1 MEEYNLHLQKIVPV
15 DIEGEMKKSFISY
28 AMATIISRA
37 LPDVRDGLK
46 PVHRRILYSMHELGL
61 TPDKPYKKSVRIVGD
76 VLGKYHPHGD
86 TAVYDA
92 MVRMAQDFSIRCPLV
107 DGHGNFGSVDGDS
120 AAAMRY
126 TEARMSR
133 IALELLRDIEK
144 DTVDFVPNFDESAQE
159 PSVLPSRFPNLLVN
173 GSGGIAVGMAT
184 NIPPHNLTEV
194 INGTIALIENP
205 DLSTDELMEYIP
217 GPDFPT
223 GATIMGRA
231 GIQQAYR
238 TGRGKVIMRAKTEIE
253 DMDRGRSRIVVTE
266 IPYQV
271 NKANLVEKIADLI
284 KEKRLEGI
292 SDLREE
298 SDRSGMRVVIE
309 LKTDVNPSIVLNYLY
324 KHTQMQETFGVNMLA
339 LVNGEPRT
347 LSLKHVLLHYIDHQ
361 KEIVTRRT
369 RYDLEKAQERAHI
382 VEGLLK
388 ALDVIDE
395 IIALIRASA
404 NASEARTGLMERFDL
419 SEKQAQA
426 ILDMRL
432 QRLTGLERIRLE
444 EEYAALK
451 GQIEYFLSIL
461 NDEQVLTGIIC
472 TELRAIAD
480 KYGDPRRTEI
490 LASAADID
498 WEDVIQ
504 REEMAVTVTHNGYIK
519 RIASS
524 EYRTQNRGGVG
535 IQAMATREE
544 DFVERLLVT
553 STHDWLLFFTNKG
566 RVFKLRCFFIPEAG
580 RHARGTNLINLINL
594 DPGERVQTVI
604 PLAELADRED
614 NGQFLLLATRRG
626 IVKKTP
632 LFEYSNLRNVGLKA
646 INLSEDDELIGAQ
659 LTDGEQEVVLATH
672 NAMSIRFH
680 EKDIRP
686 MHRVSSGVM
695 GIRLKK
701 GDWAVD
707 LDLVDEG
714 KTLLA
719 ITEKGYGKRTAFSA
733 YRQQSRNG
741 MGMRTFAL
749 SEKTGKLVALKVV
762 AADEDLMLISSDG
775 TIIRT
780 LVENVPT
787 IGRATQGVR
796 VMRLRGEDTVV
807 SVAVVERDDEAVHEN
822 EVELEDLKEVT
833 ELPDTEEDEPD
844 TEPALAEDAPGTEP
858 DEKE

>member
-15 DIEGEMKKSFISY
+15 NLEEEMKKSFISY

-86 TAVYDA
+86 TPVYDA
-92 MVRMAQDFSIRCPLV
+92 MVRLAQDFSIRCPLV

-126 TEARMSR
+126 TEARMNR
-133 IALELLRDIEK
+133 ITLEMLRDIDK
-144 DTVDFVPNFDESAQE
+144 ATVDFAPNFDESTQE
-159 PSVLPSRFPNLLVN
+159 PTVLPSRFPNLLVN

-205 DLSTDELMEYIP
+205 ELSTDELMAYIP

-238 TGRGKVIMRAKTEIE
+238 TGRGRVIMRAKTEIE
-253 DMDRGRSRIVVTE
+253 DMGRGRSRIVVTE

-271 NKANLVEKIADLI
+271 NKATLVEKIADLV
-284 KEKRLEGI
+284 KEKRLEGV
-292 SDLREE
+292 SDLRDE
-298 SDRSGMRVVIE
+298 SDREGMRIAIE

-324 KHTQMQETFGVNMLA
+324 KHTQLQETFGVNMLA

-347 LSLKHVLLHYIDHQ
+347 LSLKQTLIHYIDHQ

-369 RYDLEKAQERAHI
+369 QYDLEKAQERAHI

-395 IIALIRASA
+395 IIALIRASQTA
-404 NASEARTGLMERFDL
+404 AEAKAGLVERFGL

-444 EEYAALK
+444 EEYAELRR
-451 GQIEYFLSIL
+451 QIEYFLSIL
-461 NDEQVLTGIIC
+461 SDESILMGIISD
-472 TELRAIAD
+472 ELRTIAD
-480 KYGDPRRTEI
+480 KFGDPRRTEI
-490 LASAADID
+490 IAASSDID

-504 REEMAVTVTHNGYIK
+504 REDMAVTVTHNGYIK
-519 RIASS
+519 RIALS

-535 IQAMATREE
+535 VQAMTTREE

-553 STHDWLLFFTNKG
+553 STHDWLFFFTNKG
-566 RVFKLRCFFIPEAG
+566 RVFRLRCFFIPEAG
-580 RHARGTNLINLINL
+580 RQARGTNLINLINL
-594 DPGERVQTVI
+594 DPGERVQTIV
-604 PLAELADRED
+604 PAQELADRED
-614 NGQFLLLATRRG
+614 NGMFLLLATRKG

-632 LFEYSNLRNVGLKA
+632 LFEYANLRSVGLKA
-646 INLSEDDELIGAQ
+646 INLAEDDELIGAC
-659 LTDGEQEVVLATH
+659 LTDGSRQIVLATH
-672 NAMSIRFH
+672 KGMSIRFD
-680 EKDIRP
+680 ENDIRS
-686 MHRVSSGVM
+686 MHRVSTGVM

-701 GDWAVD
+701 DDYAVD
-707 LDLVDEG
+707 LDLVEEG

-719 ITEKGYGKRTAFSA
+719 ITEKGYGKRTGFDA
-733 YRQQSRNG
+733 YRLQSRGG
-741 MGMRTFAL
+741 MGMRTFAI
-749 SEKTGKLVALKVV
+749 SEKTGQLVALKVV
-762 AADEDLMLISSDG
+762 DESEDLMLISSDG

-780 LVENVPT
+780 LMEHVPV
-787 IGRATQGVR
+787 IGRATRGVR
-796 VMRLRGEDTVV
+796 VMRLRGDDTVV
-807 SVAVVERDDEAVHEN
+807 SVAVVERDDEAQHDN
-822 EVELEDLKEVT
+822 EVELDDLR
-833 ELPDTEEDEPD
+833 DMTEEADEEETDAFAEEPANP
-844 TEPALAEDAPGTEP
+844 TEPNEE
-858 DEKE
+858 E

>member
-15 DIEGEMKKSFISY
+15 NLEEEMKKSFISY

-92 MVRMAQDFSIRCPLV
+92 MVRLAQDFSIRCPLV

-126 TEARMSR
+126 TEARMNR
-133 IALELLRDIEK
+133 ITLEMLRDIDK
-144 DTVDFVPNFDESAQE
+144 ATVDFAPNFDESTQE
-159 PSVLPSRFPNLLVN
+159 PTVLPSRFPNLLVN

-205 DLSTDELMEYIP
+205 ELSTDELMAYIP

-238 TGRGKVIMRAKTEIE
+238 TGRGRVIMRAKTEIE
-253 DMDRGRSRIVVTE
+253 DMGRGRSRIVVTE

-271 NKANLVEKIADLI
+271 NKATLVEKIADLV
-284 KEKRLEGI
+284 KEKRLEGV
-292 SDLREE
+292 SDLRDE
-298 SDRSGMRVVIE
+298 SDREGMRIAIE

-324 KHTQMQETFGVNMLA
+324 KHTQLQETFGVNMLA

-347 LSLKHVLLHYIDHQ
+347 LSLKQTLIHYIDHQ

-369 RYDLEKAQERAHI
+369 QYDLEKAQERAHI

-395 IIALIRASA
+395 IIALIRASQTA
-404 NASEARTGLMERFDL
+404 AEAKAGLVERFGL
-419 SEKQAQA
+419 SEKQAPA

-444 EEYAALK
+444 EEYAELRR
-451 GQIEYFLSIL
+451 QIEYFLSIL
-461 NDEQVLTGIIC
+461 SDESILMGIISD
-472 TELRAIAD
+472 ELRAIAD
-480 KYGDPRRTEI
+480 KFGDPRRTEI
-490 LASAADID
+490 VAASSDID

-504 REEMAVTVTHNGYIK
+504 REDMAVTVTHNGYIK
-519 RIASS
+519 RIALS

-535 IQAMATREE
+535 VQAMTTREE

-553 STHDWLLFFTNKG
+553 STHDWLFFFTNKG
-566 RVFKLRCFFIPEAG
+566 RVFRLRCFFIPEAG
-580 RHARGTNLINLINL
+580 RQARGTNLINLINL
-594 DPGERVQTVI
+594 DPGERVQTIV
-604 PLAELADRED
+604 PAQELADRED
-614 NGQFLLLATRRG
+614 NGMFLLLATRKG

-632 LFEYSNLRNVGLKA
+632 LFEYANLRSVGLKA
-646 INLSEDDELIGAQ
+646 INLAEDDELIGAC
-659 LTDGEQEVVLATH
+659 LTDGSRQIVLATH
-672 NAMSIRFH
+672 KGMSIRFD
-680 EKDIRP
+680 ENDIRS
-686 MHRVSSGVM
+686 MHRVSTGVM

-701 GDWAVD
+701 DDYAVD
-707 LDLVDEG
+707 LDLVEEG

-719 ITEKGYGKRTAFSA
+719 ITEKGYGKRTGFDA
-733 YRQQSRNG
+733 YRLQSRGG

-749 SEKTGKLVALKVV
+749 SEKTGQLVALKVV
-762 AADEDLMLISSDG
+762 DEAEDLMLISSDG

-780 LVENVPT
+780 LMEHVPV
-787 IGRATQGVR
+787 IGRATRGVR
-796 VMRLRGEDTVV
+796 VMRLRGDDTVV
-807 SVAVVERDDEAVHEN
+807 SVAVVERDDEAQHDN
-822 EVELEDLKEVT
+822 EVELDDLR
-833 ELPDTEEDEPD
+833 DMTEEADEEE
-844 TEPALAEDAPGTEP
+844 TEALTEEPSLGTGPE
-858 DEKE
+858 EE

>member
-15 DIEGEMKKSFISY
+15 NLEEEMKKSFISY

-86 TAVYDA
+86 IAVYDA
-92 MVRMAQDFSIRCPLV
+92 MVRLAQDFSIRCPLV

-126 TEARMSR
+126 TEARMNR
-133 IALELLRDIEK
+133 ITLEMLRDIDK
-144 DTVDFVPNFDESAQE
+144 ATVDFAPNFDESTQE
-159 PSVLPSRFPNLLVN
+159 PTVLPSRFPNLLVN

-205 DLSTDELMEYIP
+205 ELSTDELMAYIP

-238 TGRGKVIMRAKTEIE
+238 TGRGRVIMRAKTEIE
-253 DMDRGRSRIVVTE
+253 DMGRGRSRIVVTE

-271 NKANLVEKIADLI
+271 NKATLVEKIADLV
-284 KEKRLEGI
+284 KEKRLEGV
-292 SDLREE
+292 SDLRDE
-298 SDRSGMRVVIE
+298 SDREGMRIAIE

-324 KHTQMQETFGVNMLA
+324 KHTQLQETFGVNMLA

-347 LSLKHVLLHYIDHQ
+347 LSLKQTLIHYIDHQ

-369 RYDLEKAQERAHI
+369 QYDLEKAQERAHI

-395 IIALIRASA
+395 IIALIRASQTA
-404 NASEARTGLMERFDL
+404 AEAKAGLVERFGL

-444 EEYAALK
+444 EEYAELRR
-451 GQIEYFLSIL
+451 QIEYFLSIL
-461 NDEQVLTGIIC
+461 SDESILMGIISD
-472 TELRAIAD
+472 ELRTIAD
-480 KYGDPRRTEI
+480 KFGDPRRTEI
-490 LASAADID
+490 IAASSDID

-504 REEMAVTVTHNGYIK
+504 REDMAVTVTHNGYIK
-519 RIASS
+519 RIALS

-535 IQAMATREE
+535 VQAMTTREE

-553 STHDWLLFFTNKG
+553 STHDWLFFFTNKG
-566 RVFKLRCFFIPEAG
+566 RVFRLRCFFIPEAG
-580 RHARGTNLINLINL
+580 RQARGTNLINLINL
-594 DPGERVQTVI
+594 DPGERVQTIV
-604 PLAELADRED
+604 PAQELADRED
-614 NGQFLLLATRRG
+614 NGMFLLLATRKG

-632 LFEYSNLRNVGLKA
+632 LFEYANLRSVGLKA
-646 INLSEDDELIGAQ
+646 INLAEDDELIGAC
-659 LTDGEQEVVLATH
+659 LTDGSRQIVLATH
-672 NAMSIRFH
+672 KGMSIRFD
-680 EKDIRP
+680 ENDIRS
-686 MHRVSSGVM
+686 MHRVSTGVM

-701 GDWAVD
+701 DDYAVD
-707 LDLVDEG
+707 LDLVEEG

-719 ITEKGYGKRTAFSA
+719 ITEKGYGKRTGFDA
-733 YRQQSRNG
+733 YRLQSRGG
-741 MGMRTFAL
+741 MGMRTFAI
-749 SEKTGKLVALKVV
+749 SEKTGQLVALKVV
-762 AADEDLMLISSDG
+762 DESEDLMLISSDG

-780 LVENVPT
+780 LMEHVPV
-787 IGRATQGVR
+787 IGRATRGVR
-796 VMRLRGEDTVV
+796 VMRLRGDDTVV
-807 SVAVVERDDEAVHEN
+807 SVAVVERDDEAQHDN
-822 EVELEDLKEVT
+822 EVELDDLR
-833 ELPDTEEDEPD
+833 DMTEEADEEETDAFAEEPANP
-844 TEPALAEDAPGTEP
+844 TEPNEE
-858 DEKE
+858 E

>member
-15 DIEGEMKKSFISY
+15 NLEEEMKKSFISY

-92 MVRMAQDFSIRCPLV
+92 MVRLAQDFSIRCPLV

-126 TEARMSR
+126 TEARMNR
-133 IALELLRDIEK
+133 ITLEMLRDIDK
-144 DTVDFVPNFDESAQE
+144 ATVDFAPNFDESTQE
-159 PSVLPSRFPNLLVN
+159 PTVLPSRFPNLLVN

-205 DLSTDELMEYIP
+205 ELSTDELMAYIP

-238 TGRGKVIMRAKTEIE
+238 TGRGRVIMRAKTEIE
-253 DMDRGRSRIVVTE
+253 DMGRGRSRIVVTE

-271 NKANLVEKIADLI
+271 NKATLVEKIADLV
-284 KEKRLEGI
+284 KEKRLEGV
-292 SDLREE
+292 SDLRDE
-298 SDRSGMRVVIE
+298 SDREGMRIAIE

-324 KHTQMQETFGVNMLA
+324 KHTQLQETFGVNMLA

-347 LSLKHVLLHYIDHQ
+347 LSLKQTLIHYIDHQ

-369 RYDLEKAQERAHI
+369 QYDLEKAQERAHI

-395 IIALIRASA
+395 IIALIRASQTA
-404 NASEARTGLMERFDL
+404 AEAKAGLVERFGL

-444 EEYAALK
+444 EEYAELRR
-451 GQIEYFLSIL
+451 QIEYFLSIL
-461 NDEQVLTGIIC
+461 SDESILMGIISD
-472 TELRAIAD
+472 ELRTIAD
-480 KYGDPRRTEI
+480 KFGDPRCTEI
-490 LASAADID
+490 IAASSDID

-504 REEMAVTVTHNGYIK
+504 REDMAVTVTHNGYIK
-519 RIASS
+519 RIALS

-535 IQAMATREE
+535 VQAMTTREE

-553 STHDWLLFFTNKG
+553 STHDWLFFFTNKG
-566 RVFKLRCFFIPEAG
+566 RVFRLRCFFIPEAG
-580 RHARGTNLINLINL
+580 RQARGTNLINLINL
-594 DPGERVQTVI
+594 DPGERVQTIV
-604 PLAELADRED
+604 PAQELADRED
-614 NGQFLLLATRRG
+614 NGMFLLLATRKG

-632 LFEYSNLRNVGLKA
+632 LFEYANLRSVGLKA
-646 INLSEDDELIGAQ
+646 INLAEDDELIGAC
-659 LTDGEQEVVLATH
+659 LTDGSRQIVLATH
-672 NAMSIRFH
+672 KGMSIRFD
-680 EKDIRP
+680 ENDIRS
-686 MHRVSSGVM
+686 MHRVSTGVM

-701 GDWAVD
+701 DDYAVD
-707 LDLVDEG
+707 LDLVEEG

-719 ITEKGYGKRTAFSA
+719 ITEKGYGKRTGFDA
-733 YRQQSRNG
+733 YRLQSRGG
-741 MGMRTFAL
+741 MGMRTFAI
-749 SEKTGKLVALKVV
+749 SEKTGQLVALKVV
-762 AADEDLMLISSDG
+762 DESEDLMLISSDG

-780 LVENVPT
+780 LMEHVPV
-787 IGRATQGVR
+787 IGRATRGVR
-796 VMRLRGEDTVV
+796 VMRLRGDDTVV
-807 SVAVVERDDEAVHEN
+807 SVAVVERDDEAQHDN
-822 EVELEDLKEVT
+822 EVELDDLR
-833 ELPDTEEDEPD
+833 DMTEEADEEETDAFTEEPANP
-844 TEPALAEDAPGTEP
+844 TEPNEE
-858 DEKE
+858 E